1 MGVSYFY
8 TFYLI
13 EFMPFELHSYPMRKI
28 TDKEDWGSERVK
40 DLFKIIQLNKPQ
52 RHGLKQALSNAKD
65 WGFFATNQQ
74 LWLGSLSVAR
84 LIPQNR

>member
-40 DLFKIIQLNKPQ
+40 DLLKII
-52 RHGLKQALSNAKD
+52 
-65 WGFFATNQQ
+65 
-74 LWLGSLSVAR
+74 
-84 LIPQNR
+84 